1 MGISILI
8 VDDDKLLVEKLE
20 ETVNWSGIGI
30 DMVFTANNIR
40 QAQKLLEEYPIE
52 MLLCDIEMP
61 QGNGLE
67 LLEWIRYKKLDIECT
82 FLSSYA
88 NFAYAQMAGVPLV
101 IAKCMSQMHANI
113 LKKVGADRVV
123 MAESETGIRL
133 GKSLISGGFQ
143 DFFMLS
149 DSFSMV
155 ELPVPEA
162 WTGHNLEEL
171 DLRKKYS
178 INVIAV
184 KDGEDIRVTVN
195 PKTLLRAEEVL
206 ILIGENKELAKLM
219 KNRK

>member
-1 MGISILI
+1 MNAHR
-8 VDDDKLLVEKLE
+8 VA
-20 ETVNWSGIGI
+20 TVPAVT
-30 DMVFTANNIR
+30 MVT
-40 QAQKLLEEYPIE
+40 
-52 MLLCDIEMP
+52 
-61 QGNGLE
+61 
-67 LLEWIRYKKLDIECT
+67 
-82 FLSSYA
+82 
-88 NFAYAQMAGVPLV
+88 
-101 IAKCMSQMHANI
+101 
-113 LKKVGADRVV
+113 VGADRVV

>member
-1 MGISILI
+1 MSKQYAVIGLGKFGFAVATTLAQAGKEVLAVDKDPELVQEIADLVTYAARADITDSRVFASLGISNMDVVIVGISENMESSILAT
-8 VDDDKLLVEKLE
+8 L
-20 ETVNWSGIGI
+20 
-30 DMVFTANNIR
+30 
-40 QAQKLLEEYPIE
+40 QAKE
-52 MLLCDIEMP
+52 
-61 QGNGLE
+61 
-67 LLEWIRYKKLDIECT
+67 
-82 FLSSYA
+82 A
-88 NFAYAQMAGVPLV
+88 
-101 IAKCMSQMHANI
+101 
-113 LKKVGADRVV
+113 
-123 MAESETGIRL
+123 GIRL